1 MSDDIL
7 HSQLLDIIRNKEMS
21 NDIKLAKIDMLI
33 RLGVDVNAKSVKED
47 HALLVATAVGNLP
60 IVEFLVEKGANV
72 NATSSVG
79 FDVSSI
85 VIACQNGYNDIVEFL
100 IEKGARVNVLY
111 SMTNSPLAMAIEY
124 GHKNVVE
131 TLIKN
136 GARVNEPVVFPLVYV
151 SNLVR
156 AIKKDNKD
164 IVEILI
170 KNGAKVNQQD
180 AIGYTPLMDAAS
192 KTGNVEIIKLLIE
205 NGADVNIK
213 NSVGKTALKVAKDK
227 KTQKA
232 IIDAVKERKVKSVIF
247 KVKKCFL
254 GKGKI

>member
-7 HSQLLDIIRNKEMS
+7 HLQLLDIIRNKEMS

-33 RLGVDVNAKSVKED
+33 RLGVDVNAKSVKNGS
-47 HALLVATAVGNLP
+47 ALLVATAVGNLP
-60 IVEFLVEKGANV
+60 IIEYL
-72 NATSSVG
+72 
-79 FDVSSI
+79 VSSGADVNI
-85 VIACQNGYNDIVEFL
+85 TTITGLGVTPLLLACQNGDNDIVEFL
-100 IEKGARVNVLY
+100 IEKGARLNMLPNAVN
-111 SMTNSPLAMAIEY
+111 TPLNMAIDY
-124 GHKNVVE
+124 GHKEVVE

-136 GARVNEPVVFPLVYV
+136 GVRVNEQVVFPQIYISPLVK
-151 SNLVR
+151 
-156 AIKKDNKD
+156 AIKKENKD

-180 AIGYTPLMDAAS
+180 AIGYTPLMYAS
-192 KTGNVEIIKLLIE
+192 QKGNVEIVKLLIKK
-205 NGADVNIK
+205 GADVNIK
-213 NSVGKTALKVAKDK
+213 NKVGFTALKVAKDE

-232 IIDAVKERKVKSVIF
+232 IIDAVKDKKVKSVIF